1 MIPSVLPT
9 YNRAPLAFDHGEG
22 SWLVTTDG
30 RRFLDLGAGIAVNA
44 LGHANPELVAT
55 LTEQAGKLWHAS
67 NVFYT
72 EPPLRLAEE
81 LVAASRFA
89 ERVFLCNSGAEAN
102 EAAIKLV
109 RRWATQKG
117 RPPEKRVILTFRGSF
132 HGRTLATVTA
142 TAQPKYQEGFEP
154 LPGGFRYS
162 TFNDL
167 DAVAAEFGSGDIAAV
182 LVEPVQ
188 GEGGV
193 MPAAPGFLSGLRA
206 LCDQHDVL
214 LVLDEIQCGMGRT
227 GTLFA
232 HWQDEVTPDIVT
244 LAKALGAGFP
254 IGAMLA
260 GPKVAEV
267 LGFGSHGTT
276 FGGNPLAAAVA
287 RVALRKL
294 ASPAIEAN
302 VNRQSEVIRDGL
314 SALNAELDLFVG
326 IRGRGLMLGAVLKPE
341 LAGRAGE
348 VLDHAA
354 RAGLLILQAGPD
366 VLRFVPPLNISDE
379 EVADGMQRLGT
390 ALRAFTDSPSL
401 S

>member
-1 MIPSVLPT
+1 
-9 YNRAPLAFDHGEG
+9 
-22 SWLVTTDG
+22 
-30 RRFLDLGAGIAVNA
+30 
-44 LGHANPELVAT
+44 
-55 LTEQAGKLWHAS
+55 
-67 NVFYT
+67 
-72 EPPLRLAEE
+72 
-81 LVAASRFA
+81 
-89 ERVFLCNSGAEAN
+89 
-102 EAAIKLV
+102 
-109 RRWATQKG
+109 
-117 RPPEKRVILTFRGSF
+117 
-132 HGRTLATVTA
+132 
-142 TAQPKYQEGFEP
+142 
-154 LPGGFRYS
+154 
-162 TFNDL
+162 
-167 DAVAAEFGSGDIAAV
+167 
-182 LVEPVQ
+182 
-188 GEGGV
+188 
-193 MPAAPGFLSGLRA
+193 
-206 LCDQHDVL
+206 
-214 LVLDEIQCGMGRT
+214 MGRT